1 MDEKPLVSIALCT
14 YNGERFLK
22 EQLDSIVN
30 QSYSNIELIAVDDC
44 SSDSTLKILRDYA
57 EKYPFIKVFSN
68 TENLGYIR
76 NFEKAMRLCNG
87 PLIALSDQDDIWSS
101 DKIEKQVQSIG
112 NNMLIYHDSEFIDQQ
127 GKSLNKYMSDV
138 MNLYRGDEPEVFL
151 FFNCISG
158 HSVLLKKELLDKMLP
173 FPDAYFHDWWMGYV
187 ATNAGSIDYISE
199 ALVKYRQHEN
209 ADTNILKRD
218 LKKRKKA
225 GIKSSELYKRKVQW
239 LKSCAE
245 YPFNK
250 NTKLIKK
257 IYEEIIKNDSTY
269 ISAGLAKL
277 IYLNRSLLFKIN
289 KKSNYSKLNFILKEI
304 WGGKIRKLFSL

>member
-14 YNGERFLK
+14 YNGERYLK

-44 SSDSTLKILRDYA
+44 SSDSTIKILKEYSQ
-57 EKYPFIKVFSN
+57 KHTFIKVYSN
-68 TENLGYIR
+68 TENLGYIK
-76 NFEKAMRLCNG
+76 NFEKAMQLCNG
-87 PLIALSDQDDIWSS
+87 LLIALCDQDDIWKS
-101 DKIEKQVQSIG
+101 DKIEKQVQAIG
-112 NNMLIYHDSEFIDQQ
+112 KNMLIYHDSEFIDQE
-127 GKSLNKYMSDV
+127 GNSLNKCMSDI
-138 MNLYRGDEPEVFL
+138 MNLYRGDQPEVFL

-158 HSVLLKKELLDKMLP
+158 HSVLLKKELLEKMLP

-187 ATNAGSIDYISE
+187 ATNAGSIDYLSE

-218 LKKRKKA
+218 GGNRKKVS
-225 GIKSSELYKRKVQW
+225 ITPSELYKRKVQW

-250 NTKLIKK
+250 NPELIKK
-257 IYEEIIKNDSTY
+257 IYEEIIKNDGTFIST
-269 ISAGLAKL
+269 GLAKL
-277 IYLNRSLLFKIN
+277 IYVNRSLLFKIN
-289 KKSNYSKLNFILKEI
+289 NKSNFSKLNFILKEI